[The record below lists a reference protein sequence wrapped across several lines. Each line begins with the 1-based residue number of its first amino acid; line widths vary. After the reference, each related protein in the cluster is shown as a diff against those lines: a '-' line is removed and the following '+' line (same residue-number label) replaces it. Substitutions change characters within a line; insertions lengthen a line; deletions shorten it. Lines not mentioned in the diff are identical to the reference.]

1 MIHYTIGNIGH
12 FSLIAAFVLAL
23 MSAWAYLLT
32 GRSKLPLQARESW
45 RRFARRT
52 FLLHGLFVTTAGIVL
67 FVIILNHYYEYYYAY
82 AHASRHLPIEYIIA
96 CFWEGQEGSFWLWI
110 FWNVLIGLFFVLR
123 RPTEWE
129 APIMTVL
136 VLVQAFLTSM
146 ILGVVVG
153 ELKIGSSP
161 FALTRDV
168 LDLPIYTPG
177 SPMYN
182 PDFVPADG
190 TGLNP
195 LLQNYWMV
203 IHPPTLF
210 LGFALSL
217 VPFAFAVAALWK
229 KEFTAWIRP
238 ALPWLV
244 ISALVLGLGI
254 LMGAYWAYE
263 TLNFEGYWNWDPVEN
278 AVYVPW
284 LALVAAIHTALI
296 ARKSAAALRF
306 TFWLVI
312 SSFILV
318 LYSTF
323 LTRSGILGNASV
335 HSFTDLGLSG
345 QLLLYLL
352 FFMVASVGLLIARYK
367 QLPKG
372 DNEGDLSIYQRE
384 FWIFTAAVI
393 MLLSGF
399 QVLNTTS
406 FPVYN
411 KIAELFGFELNL
423 APPEDQVMHYT
434 RIQLWFAVL
443 LAIGSGLG
451 QFFWWKNIKG
461 KQQLSV
467 LYLPTALAMISTTL
481 VIIFTGE
488 KHLNYITLLF
498 AAFYSIISNA
508 WILTELLRKKPRLA
522 GGALTHLGVGLM
534 LIGILYS
541 SGYTRVVSLN
551 VSGLLYTTDESAP
564 SDFNEKNTLLWLDE
578 PTPVGQYVATFE
590 GTALEVDGYPSYIP
604 YDKVYFLDDPHNI
617 VALEDIQYRGNTYFK
632 AGDTLYTRPEN
643 VYYQIRFVDQTTGD
657 SFIMYPRVQVNPSMD
672 LTPSPSIR
680 KEWGKDLYTHIT
692 AVYPDPKEGREWSEA
707 ERHEVVPGD
716 TLFLND
722 FIAIFDGV
730 KQVRVYKQM
739 ALKDHEM
746 ALQAH
751 WRILS
756 KTKEYHLSPVF
767 MLNIQDGMI
776 ASPAEIEPALGL
788 KMAFVRVN
796 PDKGTFVFE
805 TQRTQRDYIILKAI
819 EKPLINL
826 LWIGSLLMIAGFG
839 VSAYRRLRAAK
850 GKPVVESIA

>member
-1 MIHYTIGNIGH
+1 MIHYTVGNIGH
-12 FSLIAAFVLAL
+12 LSLIAAFVLAL
-23 MSAWAYLLT
+23 MSALAYGFT
-32 GRSKLPLQARESW
+32 GRRQLPLNERESW
-45 RRFARRT
+45 RRFARWT
-52 FLLHGLFVTTAGIVL
+52 FLLHGLFVTTAGVVL

-82 AHASRHLPIEYIIA
+82 AHSSRHLPTEYIIA

-129 APIMTVL
+129 APIMSIV
-136 VLVQAFLTSM
+136 VWVQAFLTSM
-146 ILGVVVG
+146 ILGVVIG
-153 ELKIGSSP
+153 DWKIGSSP
-161 FALTRDV
+161 FVLTRDV
-168 LDLPIYTPG
+168 LDLPVYTPG

-182 PDFVPADG
+182 PNFVPTDG

-217 VPFAFAVAALWK
+217 VPFAFAVAALWR
-229 KEFTAWIRP
+229 KEFTGWIRP
-238 ALPWLV
+238 ALPWLI
-244 ISALVLGLGI
+244 ISTLVLGLGI

-284 LALVAAIHTALI
+284 LAMVAAIHTALV
-296 ARKSAAALRF
+296 ARKSPIALRF

-312 SSFILV
+312 SSFLLV

-352 FFMVASVGLLIARYK
+352 FFSVVSVGLLIARHK
-367 QLPKG
+367 HLPKSS
-372 DNEGDLSIYQRE
+372 EESDLSIYQRE
-384 FWIFTAAVI
+384 FWIFTAAFI

-411 KIAELFGFELNL
+411 KIAELLGFELNL

-451 QFFWWKNIKG
+451 QFFWWKKIKSN
-461 KQQLSV
+461 QQLST
-467 LYLPTALAMISTTL
+467 LYFPTALAMISSAL
-481 VIIFTGE
+481 VIILSGE
-488 KHLNYITLLF
+488 KNLSYIALLF
-498 AAFYSIISNA
+498 ASFYAIISNA

-578 PTPVGQYVATFE
+578 PTPVGNYIATFQ
-590 GTALEVDGYPSYIP
+590 GPALEVDGFPSYIP
-604 YDKVYFLDDPHNI
+604 YNKVYFLDDPHYI
-617 VALEDIQYRGNTYFK
+617 VALEDIKHKGKTYFK

-643 VYYQIRFVDQTTGD
+643 VYYQIRFDDPRAQK
-657 SFIMYPRVQVNPSMD
+657 SFNMYPRVQVNPSMD
-672 LTPSPSIR
+672 LTPSPAIR

-692 AVYPDPKEGREWSEA
+692 AVYPDPKEGREWSDSEQ
-707 ERHEVVPGD
+707 HEVMPGD

-722 FIAIFDGV
+722 FVAIFDEV
-730 KQVRVYKQM
+730 KPVRVYKQM
-739 ALKDHEM
+739 TLEDHEM

-767 MLNIQDGMI
+767 LLNIQDGMI

-796 PDKGTFVFE
+796 PEKQTFIFE

-819 EKPLINL
+819 EKPLINF
-826 LWIGSLLMIAGFG
+826 LWIGSLLMLAGFG

-850 GKPVVESIA
+850 GKAAVESMV